1 MAARPLDYA
10 LAYVGFALILCQ
22 HAFVVGAQFSPPD
35 PYSQLPYL
43 AAPLLVAAPASV
55 LYLRRGG
62 SVGDAGS
69 FFVTMLSFVMGVA
82 VAALLVLTLA
92 GFDAAFGGGPSVAL
106 LLAGDAVAYLR
117 VYRDAF

>member
-1 MAARPLDYA
+1 MAARPLDYL

-22 HAFVVGAQFSPPD
+22 HAFVAAQFASPD

-43 AAPLLVAAPASV
+43 AVALVVAAPASV

-62 SVGDAGS
+62 SVGDVGS
-69 FFVTMLSFVMGVA
+69 FYVTLILFAVGVGI
-82 VAALLVLTLA
+82 AAFLVLSLLGADSTL
-92 GFDAAFGGGPSVAL
+92 GPTPSVAL